1 MPNATPL
8 QNADLD
14 ELLSRHGAK
23 PSRWPAEARAPA
35 EALLR
40 NSASARALVAEAERL
55 ERGLDAMPTH
65 PVPIGLRTRILA
77 NARPQDAWLRWLT
90 TSLWRPASLACLPLL
105 LGIALGANV
114 AGDTGDLEDRVLVAF
129 SAGAFADDALIDEA
143 VPEDER

>member
-1 MPNATPL
+1 MSNATPL

-40 NSASARALVAEAERL
+40 NSAGARALVAEAERL

-143 VPEDER
+143 VPEDQR

>member
-1 MPNATPL
+1 MSDATPL

-23 PSRWPAEARAPA
+23 PSRWPAEVRAPA

-40 NSASARALVAEAERL
+40 NSASARALAAEAERL
-55 ERGLDAMPTH
+55 ERALHAMPTP

-77 NARPQDAWLRWLT
+77 NATLADAWLQWLT

-129 SAGAFADDALIDEA
+129 SAGAFADGALIDEA
-143 VPEDER
+143 LPEDER